1 MFFHDQAVIIL
12 LEQSLFQLLLKK
24 VYYMEK
30 RAKECPVK
38 ATLNLISDKWK
49 VLIIHELINGS
60 KRSNELEK
68 SLSGISRKVL
78 TENLRSL
85 EENDII
91 SRVVYPE
98 APPRVEYSLTSLG
111 ESLLPILYAI
121 AEWGEHYLQHK
132 SNK

>member
-1 MFFHDQAVIIL
+1 
-12 LEQSLFQLLLKK
+12 
-24 VYYMEK
+24 MEK

-91 SRVVYPE
+91 SRVLYPE
-98 APPRVEYSLTSLG
+98 APPRVEYALTSLG

-121 AEWGEHYLQHK
+121 AEWGERYLQHK